1 MIEALLSGILLG
13 LWLSISVG
21 PVIFAIIKQSLNNGH
36 KGGFAFVAGVSA
48 SDISF
53 VLVCNLLTQL
63 FHEAINHKTLI
74 GILGS
79 AFLISLGIYT
89 IFFKK
94 VEIKQ
99 ESTDLK
105 RFRKRDMATV
115 FISGF
120 LMNTLNPGA
129 FLFWLAATAQIN
141 DKATLQDH
149 PLRYLIT
156 VFTTCLLIV
165 LASDIAKVLL
175 AGKIRTK
182 LTPHNIH
189 IVNRISGIILIGF
202 GLVLIWKLVVS
213 P

>member
-1 MIEALLSGILLG
+1 MIEALLSGIVLG
-13 LWLSISVG
+13 LLLAISVG

-48 SDISF
+48 SDIAF

-63 FHEAINHKTLI
+63 FQEAINHKTLI

-79 AFLISLGIYT
+79 VFLISLGIYT

-105 RFRKRDMATV
+105 RFRKRDMAAV

-129 FLFWLAATAQIN
+129 FLFWLAATAKMNTQSL
-141 DKATLQDH
+141 LQEH
-149 PLRYLIT
+149 PLRYLVT
-156 VFTTCLLIV
+156 AFTTCLLIV
-165 LASDIAKVLL
+165 LGTDVAKVLL

-189 IVNRISGIILIGF
+189 IINRISGVILVGF
-202 GLVLIWKLVVS
+202 GLVLIWQLVYA
-213 P
+213 

>member
-1 MIEALLSGILLG
+1 MIEALLSGIVLG
-13 LWLSISVG
+13 LLLAISVG

-48 SDISF
+48 SDIAF

-63 FHEAINHKTLI
+63 FQEAINHKTLI

-79 AFLISLGIYT
+79 VFLISLGIYT

-105 RFRKRDMATV
+105 RFRKRDMAAV

-129 FLFWLAATAQIN
+129 FLFWLAATAKMNTQSL
-141 DKATLQDH
+141 LQPH
-149 PLRYLIT
+149 PLRYLVIA
-156 VFTTCLLIV
+156 FTTCLLIV
-165 LASDIAKVLL
+165 LGTDVAKVLL

-189 IVNRISGIILIGF
+189 IINRISGVILVGF
-202 GLVLIWKLVVS
+202 GLVLIWQLVYAK
-213 P
+213 